1 MIGESTTYY
10 DGFEP
15 CSDSD
20 DGVSKVLVGVLIGA
34 AVAAVAICLGCFL
47 RRRSK
52 NKKSLEAMES
62 DLNGFGASKAGS
74 STL

>member
-20 DGVSKVLVGVLIGA
+20 DGASKVLIGVLVGA
-34 AVAAVAICLGCFL
+34 AVFIVAVCLGGFL
-47 RRRSK
+47 RKRHK
-52 NKKSLEAMES
+52 TKKSLAAMES
-62 DLNGFGASKAGS
+62 DLSGFGASKAGS
-74 STL
+74 TL